1 MVRIE
6 EIIDPGFDSEKY
18 HQSTHDF
25 KSPPKKRLR
34 FEPKA
39 FDFKDHLQHGK
50 SFATVIEVIVKSQ
63 SAKQDG
69 DHEHFVLGQQQKNDA
84 KSEPENK
91 ENNSHC
97 NRNSAKAPT
106 TVIVNPIPVDGS
118 SKNNTLPQRSK
129 MYSIDSI
136 LEQAADAIKREKKKT
151 KWDARW
157 NDRLEELKEFKRKHG
172 HCNVVPSHTEWKA
185 LGKWV
190 YSQRH
195 RRKEGQLSDEQVKL
209 LDDIDF
215 QWNLRPRKEKV
226 WQENYFEF
234 QCQPEITKTA
244 VGISW
249 DDRYKELEEFKKEQ
263 GHCNVSR
270 YKKPWEKLGRWV
282 YDQKRKKQKGSLAE
296 YRVKKL
302 ETPGID
308 WQ

>member
-18 HQSTHDF
+18 HTTHDF

-34 FEPKA
+34 FEPKT

-63 SAKQDG
+63 SAKQDEE
-69 DHEHFVLGQQQKNDA
+69 HEHFVLGQQQKNDT

-209 LDDIDF
+209 LDEIDF

-302 ETPGID
+302 ETLGID